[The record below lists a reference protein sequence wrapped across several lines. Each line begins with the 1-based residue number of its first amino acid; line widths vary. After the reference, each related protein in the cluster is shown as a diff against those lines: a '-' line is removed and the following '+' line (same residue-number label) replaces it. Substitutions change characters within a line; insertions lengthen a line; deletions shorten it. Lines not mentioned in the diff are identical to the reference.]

1 MGEVGFINYLM
12 KAFSMIRSHM
22 CDQHMTLF
30 FLQYIC
36 MMGNAEPVSA
46 TIVVLG
52 CLPILGLKHAEVQI
66 KYCKLH
72 IVTAIEVSFKVFFGF
87 RIPAFGCGRAH

>member
-1 MGEVGFINYLM
+1 
-12 KAFSMIRSHM
+12 M

-30 FLQYIC
+30 FLQVIC
-36 MMGNAEPVSA
+36 MIGEAEPVLA
-46 TIVVLG
+46 TIIVLG
-52 CLPILGLKHAEVQI
+52 RLPILGWKPAEVQI

-72 IVTAIEVSFKVFFGF
+72 IVTAIKVSFKVFFGF